1 MRGVSTENTD
11 GKSTPPRRR
20 APRAK
25 AADTPPAETP
35 RKQPRAA
42 TRRASNPP
50 RQKTQPT
57 QPVATPVRGVPSAPP
72 AVTSSA
78 LPTDLP
84 DDRYFNRE
92 LSWLDF
98 NSRVLAL
105 AEDSSQP
112 LLERAK
118 FLAIFASNLDEFYM
132 VRVAGLK
139 RRAETGLSV
148 RSADGLT
155 PLEQL
160 VAISKRSQELVEQHA
175 RAFLEHIRPGLE
187 EHRISIVTW
196 GDLTDYDRLRLS
208 NYFSEQVFPV
218 LTPLAVDPAH
228 PFPYISGLSLN
239 LAVTVRD
246 PEGGGERFARVK
258 VPDNVPRLVRVEAD
272 RSSSSATFLPLEEL
286 IAAHLGELFA
296 GMQVIECHAFRVTRN
311 ADLEV
316 EEDRDE
322 DLLQA
327 LERELARRRFGPP
340 VRLEVADDMTEHM
353 LELLLREMEVDPHDV
368 VTVPGL
374 LDLSCLWQLYGIDRK
389 TLKDPAFVPATH
401 PAFGE
406 RETPKSVF
414 ATLREGD
421 VLVHH
426 PYDSFSTSVQRFIEQ
441 AAADPHVLAIKQTLY
456 RTSGDSPIVD
466 ALIDAAEAGKQVV
479 ALVEIK
485 ARFDEQANIKWAR
498 TLEKAGVHVVYGLVG
513 LKTHCKTSLV
523 VRQEG
528 STIRRYC
535 HIGTGNYNPKTARLY
550 EDVGILTAEPTI
562 GADLTDLF
570 NVLTGYARQDEY
582 RSLLVAPYGVR
593 KGIVERI
600 DREIEH
606 AQAGRPSGVRIKVNS
621 LVDEQVIDAL
631 YRASQAGV
639 PVDVVVRG
647 ICALKPGIKGLSEN
661 INVRSILGRFLEH
674 SRMFHFVGSDEHW
687 IGSADMMHRNLDR
700 RVEVAVR
707 VTDPRLTAQL
717 LNVFVS
723 ALDPHTRCWVLRSDG
738 EWEPS
743 PSDGTSVRDHQMEL
757 LHKHGALG

>member
-1 MRGVSTENTD
+1 MSTDNTPEQPEP
-11 GKSTPPRRR
+11 KRRTRTPRTQPTASAPRRR
-20 APRAK
+20 PRPAVRR
-25 AADTPPAETP
+25 DTPSAEATEAAEPAAGTP
-35 RKQPRAA
+35 ARAF
-42 TRRASNPP
+42 P
-50 RQKTQPT
+50 
-57 QPVATPVRGVPSAPP
+57 GAPP
-72 AVTSSA
+72 AVTA
-78 LPTDLP
+78 AAEEQADLP

-98 NSRVLAL
+98 NARVLAL

-139 RRAETGLSV
+139 RRDDTGLSV

-155 PLEQL
+155 PREQL
-160 VAISKRSQELVEQHA
+160 AAISKRTQELVEQHA
-175 RAFLEHIRPGLE
+175 RAFIDHVQPELEKHA
-187 EHRISIVTW
+187 ISIVHW
-196 GDLTDYDRLRLS
+196 AQLTDFEKLRLS
-208 NYFSEQVFPV
+208 NYFSDQVFPV
-218 LTPLAVDPAH
+218 LTPLAVDAAH
-228 PFPYISGLSLN
+228 PFPYISGLGLN

-246 PEGGGERFARVK
+246 PEGGAERFARVK
-258 VPDNVPRLVRVEAD
+258 VPDNVPRLVRVEHD
-272 RSSSSATFLPLEEL
+272 RTTPSATFLPLEEL

-296 GMQVIECHAFRVTRN
+296 GMDVIECHAFRVTRN

-316 EEDRDE
+316 EEDQDE
-322 DLLQA
+322 DLLKS
-327 LERELARRRFGPP
+327 LERELVRRRFGPP
-340 VRLEVADDMTEHM
+340 VRLEIADDMTEHM
-353 LELLLREMEVDPHDV
+353 LERLLRELEVDPHDV
-368 VTVPGL
+368 VQVPGL
-374 LDLSCLWQLYGIDRK
+374 LDLSCLWQLYSVDRK
-389 TLKDPAFVPATH
+389 QLKDAPFVPATH

-406 RETPKSVF
+406 RETPKSIF

-441 AAADPHVLAIKQTLY
+441 AAADPRVLAIKQTLY

-498 TLEKAGVHVVYGLVG
+498 ALEKAGVHVVYGLMG

-528 STIRRYC
+528 SRIQRYC

-550 EDVGILTAEPTI
+550 EDIGILTAEPTI

-570 NVLTGYARQDEY
+570 NVLTGYARQDHY

-593 KGIVERI
+593 RGIVERI
-600 DREIEH
+600 EREIEL
-606 AQAGRPSGVRIKVNS
+606 ARAGEPAGVRIKVNS
-621 LVDEQVIDAL
+621 LVDEQVIDSL

-639 PVDVVVRG
+639 KVEIVVRG
-647 ICALKPGIKGLSEN
+647 VCTLKPGITGLSEN
-661 INVRSILGRFLEH
+661 VHVRSILGRFLEH
-674 SRMFHFVGSDEHW
+674 SRVVHFVGCGEYW

-700 RVEVAVR
+700 RVEVQVR
-707 VTDPRLTAQL
+707 VTDPKLTAQL
-717 LNVFVS
+717 GDILDS
-723 ALDPHTRCWVLRSDG
+723 ALEPTTRCWVLQPDG
-738 EWEPS
+738 EWEAS
-743 PSDGTSVRDHQMEL
+743 PADGSRVRDHQTEL
-757 LHKHGALG
+757 LRAHRALG